1 MRTLSRNGV
10 PLAILLAVAGLALS
24 TARVEAASG
33 NADGTYTVTV
43 TMVEVSKDSG
53 TTYMT
58 VFSGSQSIN
67 IASVSAGAV
76 AAGLVSGVTM
86 DVGTYDRIRVTIGST
101 LQLKGYV
108 NNGATTIFTDGST
121 FSTNGAAADAPGG
134 TYAVSSFAIPA
145 GSRTSTTTVSIPVQ
159 PGGAPTVSV
168 AFDTSGVLTQS
179 GGTPSVG
186 APTVTITSQ

>member
-1 MRTLSRNGV
+1 M
-10 PLAILLAVAGLALS
+10 LLTVVWLALGA
-24 TARVEAASG
+24 ARVEAASG

-53 TTYMT
+53 TTYTT
-58 VFSGSQSIN
+58 VFNGSQSIN

-86 DVGTYDRIRVTIGST
+86 DAGTYDRIRVTIGGT

-121 FSTNGAAADAPGG
+121 FSTNGAAADTPGG

-145 GSRTSTTTVSIPVQ
+145 DSRTSTQTVSIPVQ

-168 AFDTSGVLTQS
+168 AFDTSSVLTQS

-186 APTVTITSQ
+186 APIVTVTSQ